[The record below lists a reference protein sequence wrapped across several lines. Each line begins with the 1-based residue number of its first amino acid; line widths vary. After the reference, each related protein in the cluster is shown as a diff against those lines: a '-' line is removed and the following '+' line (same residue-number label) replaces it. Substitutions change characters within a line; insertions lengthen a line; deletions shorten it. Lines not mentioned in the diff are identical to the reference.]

1 MDQTLDRVNQVYKV
15 MKKCGDGADGGGV
28 GVNGSVRASS
38 LFKILEKIHARDH
51 VFLDLGAGDG
61 RVMLAAL
68 AIGAD
73 TAVGFELP
81 ENSSYKLLFCAA
93 RRMLQTRLEQIAVD
107 WSRAEWTPRDI
118 DALETL
124 ECNPYCIFSFW
135 VGMPLFTQQRILF
148 LCNSCL
154 SVKEFAVFRD
164 RKWPTPQHGW

>member
-1 MDQTLDRVNQVYKV
+1 MESRRVAAVYKV
-15 MKKCGDGADGGGV
+15 MKKCGDGADGGMV
-28 GVNGSVRASS
+28 GVNGSVTASS
-38 LFKILEKIHARDH
+38 LVKILKSIHAHDH
-51 VFLDLGAGDG
+51 VLVDLGAGDG

-68 AIGAD
+68 AVGAD

-93 RRMLQTRLEQIAVD
+93 RRMVQRNLQGIPAD

-118 DALETL
+118 DALETF
-124 ECNPYCIFSFW
+124 ECNPYCVFSFW
-135 VGMPLFTQQRILF
+135 VGMPVNTQQCILF

-164 RKWPTPQHGW
+164 RKWTRPEQGL

>member
-1 MDQTLDRVNQVYKV
+1 MEESWRVAAVYKV
-15 MKKCGDGADGGGV
+15 MKKCGDGADGGMV
-28 GVNGSVRASS
+28 GVNGSVTASS
-38 LFKILEKIHARDH
+38 LVKILKSIHAHDH
-51 VFLDLGAGDG
+51 VLVDLGAGDG

-68 AIGAD
+68 AVGAD

-93 RRMLQTRLEQIAVD
+93 RRMVQRNLQGIPAD

-118 DALETL
+118 DALETF
-124 ECNPYCIFSFW
+124 ECNPYCVFSFW
-135 VGMPLFTQQRILF
+135 VGMPLNTQQRILF

-164 RKWPTPQHGW
+164 RKWTRPEQGL